1 MKYLPLIFISSI
13 FLVVHLFAWADSP
26 NEKESNSKDTL
37 TTEIYDL
44 DEVSENEQHSPQEEE
59 KEGFS
64 ATDLIVHHI
73 LDDYGWHL
81 FTYKDDNG
89 DAHHVTIPL
98 PVILY
103 TDDGLVCFWSAAF
116 HHAPNGLVKKGI
128 YTFKLNHGHIIDTEH
143 KRIIDVSIT
152 KNVASMM
159 LAVLILILLFSKVAR
174 VYKNQNDQAPSGFQ
188 NLLESLIVFIRDDIA
203 IPNIGK
209 KKYEK
214 YFPFLLSLFFFIWL
228 NNLLGLIPTGANASG
243 NIAFTF
249 TLAVFTMLVTNFSG
263 NKNYWGHIFM
273 PPGVPLWLLPIM
285 IPVEIIGII
294 TKPFALM
301 IRLFANITAGHI
313 VILSLISFIFI
324 FKSALV
330 GLPVGL
336 GVIVMTF
343 LELFVAALQA
353 YIFTLLS
360 ALFIGLATAEGH

>member
-1 MKYLPLIFISSI
+1 MKYLHLVFISTVLL
-13 FLVVHLFAWADSP
+13 FVHLFVLANSP
-26 NEKESNSKDTL
+26 SEKESNSKDIIGTEL
-37 TTEIYDL
+37 TSSDKT
-44 DEVSENEQHSPQEEE
+44 SENHEDLSQE

-81 FTYKDDNG
+81 FSYKDDKG
-89 DAHHVTIPL
+89 EKHDISIPL
-98 PVILY
+98 PIILY
-103 TDDGLVCFWSAAF
+103 TDDGLLCFSSAAF
-116 HHAPNGLVKKGI
+116 HHAPNGLVKKGS
-128 YTFKLNHGHIIDTEH
+128 YNLKLSHGHIIDTEH
-143 KRIIDVSIT
+143 KSIVDISIT

-159 LAVLILILLFSKVAR
+159 LAVLILILLFAKVASS
-174 VYKNQNDQAPSGFQ
+174 YKKQKDQAPSGFQ
-188 NLLESLIVFIRDDIA
+188 NLFESLIVFIRDDIA

-214 YFPFLLSLFFFIWL
+214 YFPFLLCLFFFIWL

-285 IPVEIIGII
+285 VPVEIIGII

-324 FKSALV
+324 FKNALV

-360 ALFIGLATAEGH
+360 ALFIGLATAEDH